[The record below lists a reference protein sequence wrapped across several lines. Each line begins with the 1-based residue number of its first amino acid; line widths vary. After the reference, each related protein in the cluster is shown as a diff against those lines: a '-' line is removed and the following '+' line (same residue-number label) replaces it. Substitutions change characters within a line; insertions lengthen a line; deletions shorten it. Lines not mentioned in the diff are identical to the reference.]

1 MVVGIGTGLD
11 SLSETLFYQDVSSLP
26 KWFPRGN
33 FEGKPATLFAIK
45 VIHSEL
51 SHSWS
56 PMASHKW
63 SPMLLG
69 FVTGVEFGRAPAG
82 NTIAAKKFP
91 WGNFSVLTSFVLLAD
106 AVDE

>member
-1 MVVGIGTGLD
+1 
-11 SLSETLFYQDVSSLP
+11 
-26 KWFPRGN
+26 
-33 FEGKPATLFAIK
+33 
-45 VIHSEL
+45 
-51 SHSWS
+51 
-56 PMASHKW
+56 MASHKW